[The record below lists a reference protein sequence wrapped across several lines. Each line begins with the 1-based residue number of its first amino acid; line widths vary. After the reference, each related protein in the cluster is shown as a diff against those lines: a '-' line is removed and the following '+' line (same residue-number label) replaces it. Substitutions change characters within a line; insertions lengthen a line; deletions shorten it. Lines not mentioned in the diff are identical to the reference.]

1 MSGEEPAP
9 GPALRTAPPTSYP
22 ADHLVAFGLLLAL
35 AGFLGVGIAYGTIL
49 GPISI
54 AFNDPLHTN
63 PVTSAGKALMREV
76 GPLQF
81 LAALAALLL
90 LSVSVVLMACA
101 RYLGLGIALVPSLY
115 VVGYIVNPNFKPVD
129 FITIILMG

>member
-22 ADHLVAFGLLLAL
+22 ADHLVALGLLLAL

-63 PVTSAGKALMREV
+63 PVTSAGVVVMRMRGEEQI
-76 GPLQF
+76 PEKC
-81 LAALAALLL
+81 
-90 LSVSVVLMACA
+90 SNVLNA
-101 RYLGLGIALVPSLY
+101 
-115 VVGYIVNPNFKPVD
+115 
-129 FITIILMG
+129 

>member
-9 GPALRTAPPTSYP
+9 GPALRTAPPTSYH
-22 ADHLVAFGLLLAL
+22 ADHLVALSLLLAL

-63 PVTSAGKALMREV
+63 PVTSAGVVVNALRSERIL
-76 GPLQF
+76 P
-81 LAALAALLL
+81 
-90 LSVSVVLMACA
+90 VLRAVCQE
-101 RYLGLGIALVPSLY
+101 S
-115 VVGYIVNPNFKPVD
+115 
-129 FITIILMG
+129 

>member
-1 MSGEEPAP
+1 MSGEEPAS
-9 GPALRTAPPTSYP
+9 GPTLRTAPPTSYP
-22 ADHLVAFGLLLAL
+22 ADHLVALGLVLAL

-49 GPISI
+49 WPISI

-63 PVTSAGKALMREV
+63 PVTSAGKALMREA

-90 LSVSVVLMACA
+90 LSVSVMLKA
-101 RYLGLGIALVPSLY
+101 RAILAWGSRWCRRCMWWGTGSARRSWSPS
-115 VVGYIVNPNFKPVD
+115 GS
-129 FITIILMG
+129 